1 MLTENQLEMLGDK
14 AAELMQEAE
23 QDIIADIARRI
34 KKTGRFTETAELRV
48 MALRKAGWST
58 QKIRVEVMNILNA
71 DPEYKKFVANN
82 TKQYKRDVMSA
93 IRQMEKEA
101 AKAGDDIIAEAGDM
115 SYNSDLYAWHQ
126 AGETLTK
133 DSSIV
138 KIVEEM
144 GATTGGTLKNLTRTM
159 GFKGPHDFVAL
170 HSAYIRYLDK
180 ALMKMIMGGVSYD
193 AAVEDSVREM
203 ARSGLRSVDYA
214 SGRTY
219 QLDTAARM
227 CIRTSAHQ
235 LSAKISYRNCD
246 VMNTDLVEVSKHWGA
261 RPSHQVWQGK
271 IYSRSGKNKKYPAF
285 KECHYGEADGL
296 CGVNCRHTFHPF
308 FEGISEPNT
317 WKDEPDPKEY
327 GGKMYKYYDATQ
339 KQRAMERQI
348 RSTKRE
354 IEAMRSIGGNT
365 SELESQK
372 KRQIRE
378 YHKFSHAMDIS
389 PKDNRLR
396 VVKGS
401 SDLNKT
407 ETMKNIKEMYSG
419 YTATIPKTWEKGKI
433 SSDIILSGTNP
444 KYIANP
450 KLYDKNEIKY
460 NTNCVNSVVAYEM
473 RNRGYKVIAGKAN
486 SKLRENPLLAWED
499 VEKINVKDN
508 IAAEISEKMREW
520 GKGARACVC
529 EKGRSNANGHAFIAE
544 YDGKDIKYIDS
555 QLGTEYNINRLN
567 TEDNEVMFFRID
579 DATISNRGVNACE
592 KELAN
597 D

>member
-101 AKAGDDIIAEAGDM
+101 AKAGDDIIAQAGDM
-115 SYNSDLYAWHQ
+115 SYNADLYAWHQ
-126 AGETLTK
+126 AGETLTE

-138 KIVEEM
+138 KVTQEM
-144 GATTGGTLKNLTRTM
+144 GKATGGTLKNLTRTM

-170 HSAYIRYLDK
+170 KNAYIGYLDK

-193 AAVEDSVREM
+193 AAVEQSVREM
-203 ARSGLRSVDYA
+203 ARSGLRSVEYA

-235 LSAKISYRNCD
+235 LSAKISERNCD
-246 VMNTDLVEVSKHWGA
+246 VMGQDLVEVSEHWGA

-271 IYSRSGKNKKYPAF
+271 IYSRSGKNKKYPPF

-308 FEGISEPNT
+308 FEGISEPT
-317 WKDEPDPKEY
+317 KWQKEPEPKEY
-327 GGKMYKYYDATQ
+327 GGKMYSYYDATQ

>member
-101 AKAGDDIIAEAGDM
+101 AKAGDDIIAQAGDM
-115 SYNSDLYAWHQ
+115 SYNADLYAWHQ
-126 AGETLTK
+126 AGETLTE

-138 KIVEEM
+138 KVTQEM
-144 GATTGGTLKNLTRTM
+144 GKATGGTLKNLTRTM

-170 HSAYIRYLDK
+170 KNAYIGYLDK

-193 AAVEDSVREM
+193 AAVEQSVREM
-203 ARSGLRSVDYA
+203 ARSGLRSVEYA

-235 LSAKISYRNCD
+235 LSAKISERNCD
-246 VMNTDLVEVSKHWGA
+246 VMGQDLVEVSEHWGA

-271 IYSRSGKNKKYPAF
+271 IYSRSGKNKKYPPF

-308 FEGISEPNT
+308 FEGISEST
-317 WKDEPDPKEY
+317 KWQKEPEPKEY
-327 GGKMYKYYDATQ
+327 GGKMYSYYDATQ

-407 ETMKNIKEMYSG
+407 ETLKNQ
-419 YTATIPKTWEKGKI
+419 PKRNESRAMEEKAKSLFDVQLLQKGDTVKPVSI
-433 SSDIILSGTNP
+433 YKDLKTSDIGKRVLD
-444 KYIANP
+444 YI
-450 KLYDKNEIKY
+450 DKNQVDIEIIY
-460 NTNCVNSVVAYEM
+460 N
-473 RNRGYKVIAGKAN
+473 
-486 SKLRENPLLAWED
+486 
-499 VEKINVKDN
+499 KD
-508 IAAEISEKMREW
+508 SEKEYGLN
-520 GKGARACVC
+520 GKYGLNVGNSIYINARTCNTRKKMVETIIHEETHLEYNIGGDVHAECVC
-529 EKGRSNANGHAFIAE
+529 EYHALKHRKGELTGNDIRNIIKSVEERYPE
-544 YDGKDIKYIDS
+544 YKWRKP
-555 QLGTEYNINRLN
+555 
-567 TEDNEVMFFRID
+567 
-579 DATISNRGVNACE
+579 
-592 KELAN
+592 K
-597 D
+597 

>member
-317 WKDEPDPKEY
+317 WKEEPDPKEY

>member
-1 MLTENQLEMLGDK
+1 
-14 AAELMQEAE
+14 
-23 QDIIADIARRI
+23 
-34 KKTGRFTETAELRV
+34 
-48 MALRKAGWST
+48 
-58 QKIRVEVMNILNA
+58 
-71 DPEYKKFVANN
+71 
-82 TKQYKRDVMSA
+82 
-93 IRQMEKEA
+93 
-101 AKAGDDIIAEAGDM
+101 
-115 SYNSDLYAWHQ
+115 
-126 AGETLTK
+126 
-133 DSSIV
+133 
-138 KIVEEM
+138 M

-317 WKDEPDPKEY
+317 WKEEPDPKEY

-401 SDLNKT
+401 SDLSKT
-407 ETMKNIKEMYSG
+407 ETLKKHNALAKSNSADILKSKKKERIIGTENFKIPKSKFLKSEYEDIKDLQHSLSNTDVRIWYKAKDAGIINKIDTNKPIKEQAEEAFKMRNAYRTQARELMKDQEERKKLDIEHPNRSFEETVEDKMARKSMTKEQA
-419 YTATIPKTWEKGKI
+419 YN
-433 SSDIILSGTNP
+433 DIIAT
-444 KYIANP
+444 
-450 KLYDKNEIKY
+450 
-460 NTNCVNSVVAYEM
+460 
-473 RNRGYKVIAGKAN
+473 AGKTN
-486 SKLRENPLLAWED
+486 KKVDKS
-499 VEKINVKDN
+499 
-508 IAAEISEKMREW
+508 
-520 GKGARACVC
+520 
-529 EKGRSNANGHAFIAE
+529 
-544 YDGKDIKYIDS
+544 
-555 QLGTEYNINRLN
+555 LGLE
-567 TEDNEVMFFRID
+567 
-579 DATISNRGVNACE
+579 
-592 KELAN
+592 
-597 D
+597 

>member
-235 LSAKISYRNCD
+235 LSAKISERNCD
-246 VMNTDLVEVSKHWGA
+246 VMGQDLVEVSEHWGA
-261 RPSHQVWQGK
+261 RPSHQIWQGK
-271 IYSRSGKNKKYPAF
+271 IYSRSGKNKKYPPF

-308 FEGISEPNT
+308 FEGISEPT
-317 WKDEPDPKEY
+317 KWQKEPDPKEY
-327 GGKMYKYYDATQ
+327 GGKMYSYYDATQ

-354 IEAMRSIGGNT
+354 IEAMKSIGGNT

-407 ETMKNIKEMYSG
+407 ETLKEHNALAKSNSADILKSKKKERIIGTENFKIPKSKFLKSEYEDIKDLQHSLSNTDVRIWYKAKDAGIINKIDTNKPIKEQAEEAFKMRNAYRTQARELMKDQEERKKLDIEHPNRSFEETVEDKMARKSMTKEQA
-419 YTATIPKTWEKGKI
+419 YK
-433 SSDIILSGTNP
+433 DIIAT
-444 KYIANP
+444 
-450 KLYDKNEIKY
+450 
-460 NTNCVNSVVAYEM
+460 
-473 RNRGYKVIAGKAN
+473 AGKTN
-486 SKLRENPLLAWED
+486 KKVDKS
-499 VEKINVKDN
+499 
-508 IAAEISEKMREW
+508 
-520 GKGARACVC
+520 
-529 EKGRSNANGHAFIAE
+529 
-544 YDGKDIKYIDS
+544 
-555 QLGTEYNINRLN
+555 LGLE
-567 TEDNEVMFFRID
+567 
-579 DATISNRGVNACE
+579 
-592 KELAN
+592 
-597 D
+597 

>member
-101 AKAGDDIIAEAGDM
+101 AQAGDDIIAEAGDM

-296 CGVNCRHTFHPF
+296 CGVNCRHTFYPF

-317 WKDEPDPKEY
+317 WKEEPDPKEY

-354 IEAMRSIGGNT
+354 IEAMRSIGGDT
-365 SELESQK
+365 RELESQK

-407 ETMKNIKEMYSG
+407 KTLKEYNALAKSNSADILKSKKKERIIGTGNFKIPKSKFLKSEYEDIKELQYSLSNTDVRIW
-419 YTATIPKTWEKGKI
+419 YKAKDA
-433 SSDIILSGTNP
+433 DIINKIDRSKSLEDQA
-444 KYIANP
+444 KEAF
-450 KLYDKNEIKY
+450 
-460 NTNCVNSVVAYEM
+460 EM
-473 RNRGYKVIAGKAN
+473 RNQYRTQARELMKDQKSRRKLDVKHPNISFEEKLNQKIKNKGLTREQALNDIIATAGKT
-486 SKLRENPLLAWED
+486 
-499 VEKINVKDN
+499 
-508 IAAEISEKMREW
+508 
-520 GKGARACVC
+520 
-529 EKGRSNANGHAFIAE
+529 NAKV
-544 YDGKDIKYIDS
+544 DKS
-555 QLGTEYNINRLN
+555 LGLE
-567 TEDNEVMFFRID
+567 
-579 DATISNRGVNACE
+579 
-592 KELAN
+592 
-597 D
+597 

>member
-308 FEGISEPNT
+308 FEGISEPT
-317 WKDEPDPKEY
+317 KWQKEPEPKEY
-327 GGKMYKYYDATQ
+327 GGKMYSYYDATQ

-354 IEAMRSIGGNT
+354 IEAMRSIGGDT

-372 KRQIRE
+372 KRQIKE
-378 YHKFSHAMDIS
+378 YHKFSNAVQIS

-401 SDLNKT
+401 SDLSKT
-407 ETMKNIKEMYSG
+407 ETLKKHNALAKSNSADILKSKKKERIIG
-419 YTATIPKTWEKGKI
+419 TENFKIPKSKFLKSEYEDIKDLQHSLSNTDVRIWYKAKDAGIINKI
-433 SSDIILSGTNP
+433 DTNKPVKEQAEEAFKMRNAYRTQARELMKDQEERKKLDIEHPNRSFEETVEDKMARKSMNKEQAYKDIIAT
-444 KYIANP
+444 
-450 KLYDKNEIKY
+450 
-460 NTNCVNSVVAYEM
+460 
-473 RNRGYKVIAGKAN
+473 AGKTN
-486 SKLRENPLLAWED
+486 KKVDKS
-499 VEKINVKDN
+499 
-508 IAAEISEKMREW
+508 
-520 GKGARACVC
+520 
-529 EKGRSNANGHAFIAE
+529 
-544 YDGKDIKYIDS
+544 
-555 QLGTEYNINRLN
+555 LGLE
-567 TEDNEVMFFRID
+567 
-579 DATISNRGVNACE
+579 
-592 KELAN
+592 
-597 D
+597 

>member
-308 FEGISEPNT
+308 FEGISEPT
-317 WKDEPDPKEY
+317 KWQKEPEPKEY
-327 GGKMYKYYDATQ
+327 GGKMYSYYDATQ

-354 IEAMRSIGGNT
+354 IEAMRSIGGDT

-372 KRQIRE
+372 KRQIKE
-378 YHKFSHAMDIS
+378 YHKFSNAVQIS

-401 SDLNKT
+401 SDLSKT
-407 ETMKNIKEMYSG
+407 ETLKKHNALAKSNSADILKSKKKERIIGTENFKIPKSKFLKSEYEDIKDLQHSLSNTDVRIWYKAKDAGIINKIDTNKPIKEQAEEAFKMRNAYRTQARELMKDQEERKKLDIEHPNRSFEETVEDKMARKSMTKEQA
-419 YTATIPKTWEKGKI
+419 YK
-433 SSDIILSGTNP
+433 DIIAT
-444 KYIANP
+444 
-450 KLYDKNEIKY
+450 
-460 NTNCVNSVVAYEM
+460 
-473 RNRGYKVIAGKAN
+473 AGKTN
-486 SKLRENPLLAWED
+486 KKVDKS
-499 VEKINVKDN
+499 
-508 IAAEISEKMREW
+508 
-520 GKGARACVC
+520 
-529 EKGRSNANGHAFIAE
+529 
-544 YDGKDIKYIDS
+544 
-555 QLGTEYNINRLN
+555 LGLE
-567 TEDNEVMFFRID
+567 
-579 DATISNRGVNACE
+579 
-592 KELAN
+592 
-597 D
+597 

>member
-34 KKTGRFTETAELRV
+34 KKAGRFTETAELRV

-354 IEAMRSIGGNT
+354 IEAMRSIGGDT
-365 SELESQK
+365 RELESQK

-401 SDLNKT
+401 SDLSKT
-407 ETMKNIKEMYSG
+407 ETLKKHNALAKSNSADILKSKKKERIIGTENFKIPKSKFLKSEYEDIKDLQHSLSNTDVRIWYKAKDAGIINKIDTNKPIKEQAEEAFKMRNAYRTQARELMKDQEERKKLDIEHPNRSFEETVEDKMARKSMTKEQA
-419 YTATIPKTWEKGKI
+419 YK
-433 SSDIILSGTNP
+433 DIIAT
-444 KYIANP
+444 
-450 KLYDKNEIKY
+450 
-460 NTNCVNSVVAYEM
+460 
-473 RNRGYKVIAGKAN
+473 AGKTN
-486 SKLRENPLLAWED
+486 KKVDKS
-499 VEKINVKDN
+499 
-508 IAAEISEKMREW
+508 
-520 GKGARACVC
+520 
-529 EKGRSNANGHAFIAE
+529 
-544 YDGKDIKYIDS
+544 
-555 QLGTEYNINRLN
+555 LGLE
-567 TEDNEVMFFRID
+567 
-579 DATISNRGVNACE
+579 
-592 KELAN
+592 
-597 D
+597 

>member
-401 SDLNKT
+401 SDLSKT
-407 ETMKNIKEMYSG
+407 ETLKKHNALAKSNSADILKSKKKERIIGTENFKIPKSKFLKSEYEDIKDLQHSLSNTDVRIWYKAKDAGIINKIDTNKPIKEQAEEAFKMRNAYRTQARELMKDQEERKKLDIEHPNRSFEETVEDKMARKSMTKEQA
-419 YTATIPKTWEKGKI
+419 YN
-433 SSDIILSGTNP
+433 DIIAT
-444 KYIANP
+444 
-450 KLYDKNEIKY
+450 
-460 NTNCVNSVVAYEM
+460 
-473 RNRGYKVIAGKAN
+473 AGKTN
-486 SKLRENPLLAWED
+486 KKVDKS
-499 VEKINVKDN
+499 
-508 IAAEISEKMREW
+508 
-520 GKGARACVC
+520 
-529 EKGRSNANGHAFIAE
+529 
-544 YDGKDIKYIDS
+544 
-555 QLGTEYNINRLN
+555 LGLE
-567 TEDNEVMFFRID
+567 
-579 DATISNRGVNACE
+579 
-592 KELAN
+592 
-597 D
+597 

>member
-170 HSAYIRYLDK
+170 YSAYIRYLDK

-296 CGVNCRHTFHPF
+296 CGVNCRHTFYPF

-317 WKDEPDPKEY
+317 WKEEPDPKEY

>member
-227 CIRTSAHQ
+227 CIRTSVHQ

-271 IYSRSGKNKKYPAF
+271 IYSRSGKNKKYPPF

-308 FEGISEPNT
+308 FEGISEPT
-317 WKDEPDPKEY
+317 KWQKEPEPKEY
-327 GGKMYKYYDATQ
+327 GGKMYSYYDATQ

-401 SDLNKT
+401 SDLSKT
-407 ETMKNIKEMYSG
+407 ETLKKHNALAKSNSADILKSKKKERIIGTENFKIPKSKFLKSEYEDIKDLQHSLSNTDVRIWYKAKDAGIINKIDTNKPIKEQAEEAFKMRNAYRTQARELMKDQEERKKLDIEHPNRSFEETVEDKMARKSMTKEQA
-419 YTATIPKTWEKGKI
+419 YK
-433 SSDIILSGTNP
+433 DIIAT
-444 KYIANP
+444 
-450 KLYDKNEIKY
+450 
-460 NTNCVNSVVAYEM
+460 
-473 RNRGYKVIAGKAN
+473 AGKTN
-486 SKLRENPLLAWED
+486 KKVDKS
-499 VEKINVKDN
+499 
-508 IAAEISEKMREW
+508 
-520 GKGARACVC
+520 
-529 EKGRSNANGHAFIAE
+529 
-544 YDGKDIKYIDS
+544 
-555 QLGTEYNINRLN
+555 LGLE
-567 TEDNEVMFFRID
+567 
-579 DATISNRGVNACE
+579 
-592 KELAN
+592 
-597 D
+597 

>member
-354 IEAMRSIGGNT
+354 IEAMKSIGGDT

-372 KRQIRE
+372 KRQIKE
-378 YHKFSHAMDIS
+378 YHKFSNAVQIS

-401 SDLNKT
+401 SDLSKT
-407 ETMKNIKEMYSG
+407 ETLKKHNALAKSNSADILKSKKKERIIG
-419 YTATIPKTWEKGKI
+419 TENFKIPKSKFLKSEYEDIKDLQHSLSNTDVRIWYKAKDAGIINKI
-433 SSDIILSGTNP
+433 DTNKPVKEQAEEAFKMRNAYRTQARELMKDQEERKKLDIEHPNRSFEETVEDKMARKSMTKEQAYKDIIAT
-444 KYIANP
+444 
-450 KLYDKNEIKY
+450 
-460 NTNCVNSVVAYEM
+460 
-473 RNRGYKVIAGKAN
+473 AGKTN
-486 SKLRENPLLAWED
+486 KKVDKS
-499 VEKINVKDN
+499 
-508 IAAEISEKMREW
+508 
-520 GKGARACVC
+520 
-529 EKGRSNANGHAFIAE
+529 
-544 YDGKDIKYIDS
+544 
-555 QLGTEYNINRLN
+555 LGLE
-567 TEDNEVMFFRID
+567 
-579 DATISNRGVNACE
+579 
-592 KELAN
+592 
-597 D
+597 

>member
-126 AGETLTK
+126 AGETLTE

-138 KIVEEM
+138 KVTQEM
-144 GATTGGTLKNLTRTM
+144 AKATGGTLKNLTRTM

-170 HSAYIRYLDK
+170 KNAYIGYLDK

-193 AAVEDSVREM
+193 AAVEQSVREM
-203 ARSGLRSVDYA
+203 ARSGLRSVEYA

-235 LSAKISYRNCD
+235 LSAKISERNCD
-246 VMNTDLVEVSKHWGA
+246 VMGQDLVEVSEHWGA

-271 IYSRSGKNKKYPAF
+271 IYSRSGKNKKYPPF

-308 FEGISEPNT
+308 FEGISEPT
-317 WKDEPDPKEY
+317 KWQKEPEPKEY
-327 GGKMYKYYDATQ
+327 GGKMYSYYDATQ

-354 IEAMRSIGGNT
+354 IEAMRSIGGDT
-365 SELESQK
+365 RELESQK

-401 SDLNKT
+401 SDLSKT
-407 ETMKNIKEMYSG
+407 ETLKKHNALAKSNSADILKSKKKERIIGTENFKIPKSKFLKSEYEDIKDLQHSLSNTDVRIWYKAKDAGIINKIDTNKPIKEQAEEAFKMRNAYRTQARELMKDQEERKKLDIEHPNRSFEETVEDKMARKSMTKEQA
-419 YTATIPKTWEKGKI
+419 YK
-433 SSDIILSGTNP
+433 DIIAT
-444 KYIANP
+444 
-450 KLYDKNEIKY
+450 
-460 NTNCVNSVVAYEM
+460 
-473 RNRGYKVIAGKAN
+473 AGKTN
-486 SKLRENPLLAWED
+486 KKVDKS
-499 VEKINVKDN
+499 
-508 IAAEISEKMREW
+508 
-520 GKGARACVC
+520 
-529 EKGRSNANGHAFIAE
+529 
-544 YDGKDIKYIDS
+544 
-555 QLGTEYNINRLN
+555 LGLE
-567 TEDNEVMFFRID
+567 
-579 DATISNRGVNACE
+579 
-592 KELAN
+592 
-597 D
+597 

>member
-101 AKAGDDIIAEAGDM
+101 AKAGDDIIAQAGDM
-115 SYNSDLYAWHQ
+115 SYNADLYAWHQ
-126 AGETLTK
+126 AGETLTE

-138 KIVEEM
+138 KVTQEM
-144 GATTGGTLKNLTRTM
+144 AKATGGTLKNLTRTM

-170 HSAYIRYLDK
+170 KNAYIGYLDK

-193 AAVEDSVREM
+193 AAVEQSVREM
-203 ARSGLRSVDYA
+203 ARSGLRSVEYA

-235 LSAKISYRNCD
+235 LSAKISERNCD
-246 VMNTDLVEVSKHWGA
+246 VMGQDLVEVSEHWGA
-261 RPSHQVWQGK
+261 RPSHQIWQGK
-271 IYSRSGKNKKYPAF
+271 IYSRSGKNKKYPPF

-308 FEGISEPNT
+308 FEGISEPT
-317 WKDEPDPKEY
+317 KWQKEPEPKEY
-327 GGKMYKYYDATQ
+327 GGKMYSYYDATQ

-407 ETMKNIKEMYSG
+407 ETLKEHNALAKSNSADILKSKKKERIIGTENFKIPKSKFLKSEYEDIKDLQHSLSNTDVRIWYKAKDAGIINKIDTNKPIKEQAEEAFKMRNAYRTQARELMKDQEERKKLDIEHPNRSFEETVEDKMARKSMTKEQA
-419 YTATIPKTWEKGKI
+419 YK
-433 SSDIILSGTNP
+433 DIIAT
-444 KYIANP
+444 
-450 KLYDKNEIKY
+450 
-460 NTNCVNSVVAYEM
+460 
-473 RNRGYKVIAGKAN
+473 AGKTN
-486 SKLRENPLLAWED
+486 KKVDKS
-499 VEKINVKDN
+499 
-508 IAAEISEKMREW
+508 
-520 GKGARACVC
+520 
-529 EKGRSNANGHAFIAE
+529 
-544 YDGKDIKYIDS
+544 
-555 QLGTEYNINRLN
+555 LGLE
-567 TEDNEVMFFRID
+567 
-579 DATISNRGVNACE
+579 
-592 KELAN
+592 
-597 D
+597 

>member
-261 RPSHQVWQGK
+261 RPSHQIWQGK
-271 IYSRSGKNKKYPAF
+271 IYSRSGMNKKYPPF

-419 YTATIPKTWEKGKI
+419 YTATIPKTWKKGKI

>member
-34 KKTGRFTETAELRV
+34 KKTGRFTETVELRV

-101 AKAGDDIIAEAGDM
+101 AKAGDDIIAQAGDM
-115 SYNSDLYAWHQ
+115 SYNADLYAWHQ
-126 AGETLTK
+126 AGETLTE

-138 KIVEEM
+138 KVTQEM
-144 GATTGGTLKNLTRTM
+144 GKATGGTLKNLTRTM

-170 HSAYIRYLDK
+170 KNAYIGYLDK

-193 AAVEDSVREM
+193 AAVEQSVREM
-203 ARSGLRSVDYA
+203 ARSGLRSVEYA

-235 LSAKISYRNCD
+235 LSAKISERNCD
-246 VMNTDLVEVSKHWGA
+246 VMGQDLVEVSEHWGA

-271 IYSRSGKNKKYPAF
+271 IYSRSGKNKKYPPF

-308 FEGISEPNT
+308 FEGISEPT
-317 WKDEPDPKEY
+317 KWQKEPEPKEY
-327 GGKMYKYYDATQ
+327 GGKMYSYYDATQ

-354 IEAMRSIGGNT
+354 IEAMRSIGGDT

-372 KRQIRE
+372 KRQIKE
-378 YHKFSHAMDIS
+378 YHKFSNAVQIS

-401 SDLNKT
+401 SDLSKT
-407 ETMKNIKEMYSG
+407 ETLKKHNALAKSNSADILKSKKKERIIG
-419 YTATIPKTWEKGKI
+419 TENFKIPKSKFLKSEYEDIKDLQHSLSNTDVRIWYKAKDAGIINKI
-433 SSDIILSGTNP
+433 DTNKPVKEQAEEAFKMRNAYRTQARELMKDQEERKKLDIEHPNRSFEETVEDKMARKSMTKEQAYKDIIAT
-444 KYIANP
+444 
-450 KLYDKNEIKY
+450 
-460 NTNCVNSVVAYEM
+460 
-473 RNRGYKVIAGKAN
+473 AGKTN
-486 SKLRENPLLAWED
+486 KKVDKS
-499 VEKINVKDN
+499 
-508 IAAEISEKMREW
+508 
-520 GKGARACVC
+520 
-529 EKGRSNANGHAFIAE
+529 
-544 YDGKDIKYIDS
+544 
-555 QLGTEYNINRLN
+555 LGLE
-567 TEDNEVMFFRID
+567 
-579 DATISNRGVNACE
+579 
-592 KELAN
+592 
-597 D
+597 

>member
-14 AAELMQEAE
+14 VAELMQEAE
-23 QDIIADIARRI
+23 HDIIADIARRI

-296 CGVNCRHTFHPF
+296 CGVNCRHTFYPF

-317 WKDEPDPKEY
+317 WKEEPDPKEY

-354 IEAMRSIGGNT
+354 IEAMRSIGGDT

>member
-271 IYSRSGKNKKYPAF
+271 IYSRSGKNKKYPPF

-308 FEGISEPNT
+308 FEGISEPT
-317 WKDEPDPKEY
+317 KWQKEPDPKEY
-327 GGKMYKYYDATQ
+327 GGKMYSYYDATQ

-407 ETMKNIKEMYSG
+407 ETLKEHNALAKSNSADILKSKKKERIIGTENFKIPKSKFLKSEYEDIKDLQHSLSNTDVRIWYKAKDAGIINKIDTNKPIKEQAEEAFKMRNAYRTQARELMKDQEERKKLDIEHPNRSFEETVEDKMARKSMTKEQA
-419 YTATIPKTWEKGKI
+419 YK
-433 SSDIILSGTNP
+433 DIIAT
-444 KYIANP
+444 
-450 KLYDKNEIKY
+450 
-460 NTNCVNSVVAYEM
+460 
-473 RNRGYKVIAGKAN
+473 AGKTN
-486 SKLRENPLLAWED
+486 KKVDKS
-499 VEKINVKDN
+499 
-508 IAAEISEKMREW
+508 
-520 GKGARACVC
+520 
-529 EKGRSNANGHAFIAE
+529 
-544 YDGKDIKYIDS
+544 
-555 QLGTEYNINRLN
+555 LGLE
-567 TEDNEVMFFRID
+567 
-579 DATISNRGVNACE
+579 
-592 KELAN
+592 
-597 D
+597 

>member
-101 AKAGDDIIAEAGDM
+101 AKAGDDIIAQAGDM
-115 SYNSDLYAWHQ
+115 SYNADLYAWHQ
-126 AGETLTK
+126 AGETLTE

-138 KIVEEM
+138 KVTQEM
-144 GATTGGTLKNLTRTM
+144 GKATGGTLKNLTRTM

-170 HSAYIRYLDK
+170 KNAYIGYLDK

-193 AAVEDSVREM
+193 AAVEQSVREM
-203 ARSGLRSVDYA
+203 ARSGLRSVEYA

-235 LSAKISYRNCD
+235 LSAKISERNCD
-246 VMNTDLVEVSKHWGA
+246 VMGQDLVEVSEHWGA

-271 IYSRSGKNKKYPAF
+271 IYSRSGKNKKYPPF

-308 FEGISEPNT
+308 FEGISEPT
-317 WKDEPDPKEY
+317 KWQKEPEPKEY
-327 GGKMYKYYDATQ
+327 GGKMYSYYDATQ

-401 SDLNKT
+401 SDLSKTKVYKNMKSKTAEEHAGALNNKNDPLGKKRAAHAKLYYDEIT
-407 ETMKNIKEMYSG
+407 NRKKDNVVK
-419 YTATIPKTWEKGKI
+419 KI
-433 SSDIILSGTNP
+433 SKNGNITITAAKRIYNHIFVEDHDFQDGSRHKFAPDYYMAESFRRIIDDENVQPHDLIMLKHENLEL
-444 KYIANP
+444 N
-450 KLYDKNEIKY
+450 LMRKY
-460 NTNCVNSVVAYEM
+460 NLAYEQAH
-473 RNRGYKVIAGKAN
+473 NLTVKKYDYNKA
-486 SKLRENPLLAWED
+486 L
-499 VEKINVKDN
+499 KD
-508 IAAEISEKMREW
+508 
-520 GKGARACVC
+520 
-529 EKGRSNANGHAFIAE
+529 
-544 YDGKDIKYIDS
+544 
-555 QLGTEYNINRLN
+555 
-567 TEDNEVMFFRID
+567 FFKK
-579 DATISNRGVNACE
+579 NME
-592 KELAN
+592 
-597 D
+597 

>member
-235 LSAKISYRNCD
+235 LSAKISERNCD
-246 VMNTDLVEVSKHWGA
+246 VMGQDLVEVSEHWGA
-261 RPSHQVWQGK
+261 RPSHQIWQGK
-271 IYSRSGKNKKYPAF
+271 IYSRSGKNKKYPPF

-308 FEGISEPNT
+308 FEGISEPT
-317 WKDEPDPKEY
+317 KWQKEPEPKEY
-327 GGKMYKYYDATQ
+327 GGKMYSYYDATQ

-354 IEAMRSIGGNT
+354 IEAMRSIGGDT

-372 KRQIRE
+372 KRQIKE
-378 YHKFSHAMDIS
+378 YHKFSNAVQIS

-401 SDLNKT
+401 SDLSKT
-407 ETMKNIKEMYSG
+407 ETLKKHNALAKSNSADILKSKKKERM
-419 YTATIPKTWEKGKI
+419 
-433 SSDIILSGTNP
+433 
-444 KYIANP
+444 
-450 KLYDKNEIKY
+450 
-460 NTNCVNSVVAYEM
+460 
-473 RNRGYKVIAGKAN
+473 
-486 SKLRENPLLAWED
+486 
-499 VEKINVKDN
+499 
-508 IAAEISEKMREW
+508 
-520 GKGARACVC
+520 
-529 EKGRSNANGHAFIAE
+529 
-544 YDGKDIKYIDS
+544 
-555 QLGTEYNINRLN
+555 
-567 TEDNEVMFFRID
+567 
-579 DATISNRGVNACE
+579 
-592 KELAN
+592 
-597 D
+597 

>member
-296 CGVNCRHTFHPF
+296 CGVNCRHTFYPF

-317 WKDEPDPKEY
+317 WKEEPDPKEY

-407 ETMKNIKEMYSG
+407 ETLKEHNALAKSNSADILKSKKKERIIGTENFKIPKSKFLKSEYEDIKDLQHSLSNTDVRIWYKAKDAGIINKIDTNKPIKEQAEEAFKMRNAYRTQARELMKDQEERKKLDIEHPNRSFEETVEDKMARKSMTKEQA
-419 YTATIPKTWEKGKI
+419 YK
-433 SSDIILSGTNP
+433 DIIAT
-444 KYIANP
+444 
-450 KLYDKNEIKY
+450 
-460 NTNCVNSVVAYEM
+460 
-473 RNRGYKVIAGKAN
+473 AGKTN
-486 SKLRENPLLAWED
+486 KKVDKS
-499 VEKINVKDN
+499 
-508 IAAEISEKMREW
+508 
-520 GKGARACVC
+520 
-529 EKGRSNANGHAFIAE
+529 
-544 YDGKDIKYIDS
+544 
-555 QLGTEYNINRLN
+555 LGLE
-567 TEDNEVMFFRID
+567 
-579 DATISNRGVNACE
+579 
-592 KELAN
+592 
-597 D
+597 

>member
-235 LSAKISYRNCD
+235 LSAKISERNCD
-246 VMNTDLVEVSKHWGA
+246 VMGQDLVEVSEHWGA
-261 RPSHQVWQGK
+261 RPSHQIWQGK
-271 IYSRSGKNKKYPAF
+271 IYSRSGKNKKYPPF

-308 FEGISEPNT
+308 FEGISEPT
-317 WKDEPDPKEY
+317 KWQKEPEPKEY
-327 GGKMYKYYDATQ
+327 GGKMYSYYDATQ

-407 ETMKNIKEMYSG
+407 ETLKEHNALAKSNSADILKSKKKERIIGTENFKIPKSKFLKSEYEDIKDLQHSLSNTDVRIWYKAKDAGIINKIDTNKPIKEQAEEAFKMRNAYRTQARELMKDQEERKKLDIEHPNRSFEETVEDKMARKSMTKEQA
-419 YTATIPKTWEKGKI
+419 YK
-433 SSDIILSGTNP
+433 DIIAT
-444 KYIANP
+444 
-450 KLYDKNEIKY
+450 
-460 NTNCVNSVVAYEM
+460 
-473 RNRGYKVIAGKAN
+473 AGKTN
-486 SKLRENPLLAWED
+486 KKVDKS
-499 VEKINVKDN
+499 
-508 IAAEISEKMREW
+508 
-520 GKGARACVC
+520 
-529 EKGRSNANGHAFIAE
+529 
-544 YDGKDIKYIDS
+544 
-555 QLGTEYNINRLN
+555 LGLE
-567 TEDNEVMFFRID
+567 
-579 DATISNRGVNACE
+579 
-592 KELAN
+592 
-597 D
+597 

>member
-48 MALRKAGWST
+48 MALRKAGWSA

-82 TKQYKRDVMSA
+82 TKQHKRDVMSA

-101 AKAGDDIIAEAGDM
+101 AKAGDDIIAQAGDM
-115 SYNSDLYAWHQ
+115 SYNADLYAWHQ
-126 AGETLTK
+126 AGETLTE

-138 KIVEEM
+138 KVTQEM
-144 GATTGGTLKNLTRTM
+144 GKATGGTLKNLTRTM

-170 HSAYIRYLDK
+170 KNAYIGYLDK

-193 AAVEDSVREM
+193 AAVEQSVREM
-203 ARSGLRSVDYA
+203 ARSGLRSVEYA

-235 LSAKISYRNCD
+235 LSAKISERNCD
-246 VMNTDLVEVSKHWGA
+246 VMGQDLVEVSEHWGA
-261 RPSHQVWQGK
+261 RPSHQIWQGK
-271 IYSRSGKNKKYPAF
+271 IYSRSGKNKKYPPF

-308 FEGISEPNT
+308 FEGISEPT
-317 WKDEPDPKEY
+317 KWQKEPEPKEY
-327 GGKMYKYYDATQ
+327 GGKMYSYYDATQ

-407 ETMKNIKEMYSG
+407 ETLKEHNALAKSNSADILKSKKKERIIGTENFKIPKSKFLKSEYEDIKDLQHSLSNTDVRIWYKAKDAGIINKIDTNKPIKEQAEEAFKMRNAYRTQARELMKDQEERKKLDIEHPNRSFEETVEDKMARKSMTKEQA
-419 YTATIPKTWEKGKI
+419 YK
-433 SSDIILSGTNP
+433 DIIAT
-444 KYIANP
+444 
-450 KLYDKNEIKY
+450 
-460 NTNCVNSVVAYEM
+460 
-473 RNRGYKVIAGKAN
+473 AGKTN
-486 SKLRENPLLAWED
+486 KKVDKS
-499 VEKINVKDN
+499 
-508 IAAEISEKMREW
+508 
-520 GKGARACVC
+520 
-529 EKGRSNANGHAFIAE
+529 
-544 YDGKDIKYIDS
+544 
-555 QLGTEYNINRLN
+555 LGLE
-567 TEDNEVMFFRID
+567 
-579 DATISNRGVNACE
+579 
-592 KELAN
+592 
-597 D
+597 

>member
-82 TKQYKRDVMSA
+82 TKQHKRDVMSA

-101 AKAGDDIIAEAGDM
+101 AKAGDDIIAQAGDM
-115 SYNSDLYAWHQ
+115 SYNADLYAWHQ
-126 AGETLTK
+126 AGETLTE

-138 KIVEEM
+138 KVTQEM
-144 GATTGGTLKNLTRTM
+144 GKATGGTLKNLTRTM

-170 HSAYIRYLDK
+170 KNAYIGYLDK

-193 AAVEDSVREM
+193 AAVEQSVREM
-203 ARSGLRSVDYA
+203 ARSGLRSVEYA

-235 LSAKISYRNCD
+235 LSAKISERNCD
-246 VMNTDLVEVSKHWGA
+246 VMGQDLVEVSEHWGA
-261 RPSHQVWQGK
+261 RPSHQIWQGK
-271 IYSRSGKNKKYPAF
+271 IYSRSGKNKKYPPF

-308 FEGISEPNT
+308 FEGISEPT
-317 WKDEPDPKEY
+317 KWQKEPDPKEY
-327 GGKMYKYYDATQ
+327 GGKMYSYYDATQ

-407 ETMKNIKEMYSG
+407 ETLKEHNALAKSNSADILKSKKKERIIGTENFKIPKSKFLKSEYEDIKDLQHSLSNTDVRIWYKAKDAGIINKIDTNKPIKEQAEEAFKMRNAYRTQARELMKDQEERKKLDIEHPNRSFEETVEDKMARKSMTKEQA
-419 YTATIPKTWEKGKI
+419 YK
-433 SSDIILSGTNP
+433 DIIAT
-444 KYIANP
+444 
-450 KLYDKNEIKY
+450 
-460 NTNCVNSVVAYEM
+460 
-473 RNRGYKVIAGKAN
+473 AGKTN
-486 SKLRENPLLAWED
+486 KKVDKS
-499 VEKINVKDN
+499 
-508 IAAEISEKMREW
+508 
-520 GKGARACVC
+520 
-529 EKGRSNANGHAFIAE
+529 
-544 YDGKDIKYIDS
+544 
-555 QLGTEYNINRLN
+555 LGLE
-567 TEDNEVMFFRID
+567 
-579 DATISNRGVNACE
+579 
-592 KELAN
+592 
-597 D
+597 

>member
-308 FEGISEPNT
+308 FEGVSEPNT

-401 SDLNKT
+401 SDLSKT
-407 ETMKNIKEMYSG
+407 ETLKKHNALAKSNSADILKSKKKERIIGTENFKIPKSKFLKSEYEDIKDLQHSLSNTDVRIWYKAKDAGIINKIDTNKPIKEQAEEAFKMRNAYRTQARELMKDQEERKKLDIEHPNRSFEETVEDKMARKSMTKEQA
-419 YTATIPKTWEKGKI
+419 YN
-433 SSDIILSGTNP
+433 DIIAT
-444 KYIANP
+444 
-450 KLYDKNEIKY
+450 
-460 NTNCVNSVVAYEM
+460 
-473 RNRGYKVIAGKAN
+473 AGKTN
-486 SKLRENPLLAWED
+486 KKVDKS
-499 VEKINVKDN
+499 
-508 IAAEISEKMREW
+508 
-520 GKGARACVC
+520 
-529 EKGRSNANGHAFIAE
+529 
-544 YDGKDIKYIDS
+544 
-555 QLGTEYNINRLN
+555 LGLE
-567 TEDNEVMFFRID
+567 
-579 DATISNRGVNACE
+579 
-592 KELAN
+592 
-597 D
+597 

>member
-354 IEAMRSIGGNT
+354 IEAMRSIGGDT
-365 SELESQK
+365 RELESQK

-401 SDLNKT
+401 SDLSKT
-407 ETMKNIKEMYSG
+407 ETLKKHNALAKSNSADILKSKKKERIIGTENFKIPKSKFLKSEYEDIKDLQHSLSNTDVRIWYKAKDAGIINKIDTNKPIKEQAEEAFKMRNAYRTQARELMKDQEERKKLDIEHPNRSFEETVEDKMARKSMTKEQA
-419 YTATIPKTWEKGKI
+419 YN
-433 SSDIILSGTNP
+433 DIIAT
-444 KYIANP
+444 
-450 KLYDKNEIKY
+450 
-460 NTNCVNSVVAYEM
+460 
-473 RNRGYKVIAGKAN
+473 AGKTN
-486 SKLRENPLLAWED
+486 KKVDKS
-499 VEKINVKDN
+499 
-508 IAAEISEKMREW
+508 
-520 GKGARACVC
+520 
-529 EKGRSNANGHAFIAE
+529 
-544 YDGKDIKYIDS
+544 
-555 QLGTEYNINRLN
+555 LGLE
-567 TEDNEVMFFRID
+567 
-579 DATISNRGVNACE
+579 
-592 KELAN
+592 
-597 D
+597 

>member
-296 CGVNCRHTFHPF
+296 CGVNCRHTFYPF

-317 WKDEPDPKEY
+317 WKEEPDPKEY

-354 IEAMRSIGGNT
+354 IEAMKSIGGNT

-401 SDLNKT
+401 SDLSKT
-407 ETMKNIKEMYSG
+407 ETLKKHNALAKSNSADILKSKKKERIIGTENFKIPKSKFLKSEYEDIKDLQHSLSNTDVRIWYKAKDAGIINKIDTNKPIKEQAEEAFKMRNAYRTQARELMKDQEERKKLDIEHPNRSFEETVEDKMARKSMTKEQA
-419 YTATIPKTWEKGKI
+419 YK
-433 SSDIILSGTNP
+433 DIIAT
-444 KYIANP
+444 
-450 KLYDKNEIKY
+450 
-460 NTNCVNSVVAYEM
+460 
-473 RNRGYKVIAGKAN
+473 AGKTN
-486 SKLRENPLLAWED
+486 KKVDKS
-499 VEKINVKDN
+499 
-508 IAAEISEKMREW
+508 
-520 GKGARACVC
+520 
-529 EKGRSNANGHAFIAE
+529 
-544 YDGKDIKYIDS
+544 
-555 QLGTEYNINRLN
+555 LGLE
-567 TEDNEVMFFRID
+567 
-579 DATISNRGVNACE
+579 
-592 KELAN
+592 
-597 D
+597 

>member
-261 RPSHQVWQGK
+261 RPSHQIWQGK
-271 IYSRSGKNKKYPAF
+271 IYSRSGKNKKYPPF

-419 YTATIPKTWEKGKI
+419 YTATIPKTWKKGKI

>member
-271 IYSRSGKNKKYPAF
+271 IYSRSGKNKKYPPF

-308 FEGISEPNT
+308 FEGISEPT
-317 WKDEPDPKEY
+317 KWQKEPEPKEY
-327 GGKMYKYYDATQ
+327 GGKMYSYYDATQ

-407 ETMKNIKEMYSG
+407 ETLKEHNALAKSNSADILKSKKKERIIGTENFKIPKSKFLKSEYEDIKDLQHSLSNTDVRIWYKAKDVGIINKIDTNKPIKEQAEEAFKMRNAYRTQARELMKDQEERKKLDIEHPNRSFEETVEDKMARKSMTKEQA
-419 YTATIPKTWEKGKI
+419 YK
-433 SSDIILSGTNP
+433 DIIAT
-444 KYIANP
+444 
-450 KLYDKNEIKY
+450 
-460 NTNCVNSVVAYEM
+460 
-473 RNRGYKVIAGKAN
+473 AGKTN
-486 SKLRENPLLAWED
+486 KKVDKS
-499 VEKINVKDN
+499 
-508 IAAEISEKMREW
+508 
-520 GKGARACVC
+520 
-529 EKGRSNANGHAFIAE
+529 
-544 YDGKDIKYIDS
+544 
-555 QLGTEYNINRLN
+555 LGLE
-567 TEDNEVMFFRID
+567 
-579 DATISNRGVNACE
+579 
-592 KELAN
+592 
-597 D
+597 

>member
-296 CGVNCRHTFHPF
+296 CGVNCRHTFYPF

-317 WKDEPDPKEY
+317 WKEEPDPKEY

-354 IEAMRSIGGNT
+354 IEAMRSIGGDT

>member
-271 IYSRSGKNKKYPAF
+271 IYSRSGKNKKYPPF

-308 FEGISEPNT
+308 FEGISEPT
-317 WKDEPDPKEY
+317 KWQKEPEPKEY
-327 GGKMYKYYDATQ
+327 GGKMYSYYDATQ

-401 SDLNKT
+401 SDLSKT
-407 ETMKNIKEMYSG
+407 ETLKKHNALAKSNSADILKSKKKERIIGTENFKIPKSKFLKSEYEDIKDLQHSLSNTDVRIWYKAKDAGIINKIDTNKPIKEQAEEAFKMRNAYRTQARELMKDQEERKKLDIEHPNRSFEETVEDKMARKSMTKEQA
-419 YTATIPKTWEKGKI
+419 YK
-433 SSDIILSGTNP
+433 DIIAT
-444 KYIANP
+444 
-450 KLYDKNEIKY
+450 
-460 NTNCVNSVVAYEM
+460 
-473 RNRGYKVIAGKAN
+473 AGKTN
-486 SKLRENPLLAWED
+486 KKVDKS
-499 VEKINVKDN
+499 
-508 IAAEISEKMREW
+508 
-520 GKGARACVC
+520 
-529 EKGRSNANGHAFIAE
+529 
-544 YDGKDIKYIDS
+544 
-555 QLGTEYNINRLN
+555 LGLE
-567 TEDNEVMFFRID
+567 
-579 DATISNRGVNACE
+579 
-592 KELAN
+592 
-597 D
+597 

>member
-271 IYSRSGKNKKYPAF
+271 IYSRSGKNKKYPPF

-308 FEGISEPNT
+308 FEGISEPT
-317 WKDEPDPKEY
+317 KWQKEPEPKEY
-327 GGKMYKYYDATQ
+327 GGKMYSYYDATQ

-407 ETMKNIKEMYSG
+407 ETLKEHNALAKSNSADILKSKKKERIIGTENFKIPKSKFLKSEYEDIKDLQHSLSNTDVRIWYKAKDAGIINKIDTNKPIKEQAEEAFKMRNAYRTQARELMKDQEERKKLDIEHPNRSFEETVEDKMARKSMTKEQA
-419 YTATIPKTWEKGKI
+419 YK
-433 SSDIILSGTNP
+433 DIIAT
-444 KYIANP
+444 
-450 KLYDKNEIKY
+450 
-460 NTNCVNSVVAYEM
+460 
-473 RNRGYKVIAGKAN
+473 AGKTN
-486 SKLRENPLLAWED
+486 KKVDKS
-499 VEKINVKDN
+499 
-508 IAAEISEKMREW
+508 
-520 GKGARACVC
+520 
-529 EKGRSNANGHAFIAE
+529 
-544 YDGKDIKYIDS
+544 
-555 QLGTEYNINRLN
+555 LGLE
-567 TEDNEVMFFRID
+567 
-579 DATISNRGVNACE
+579 
-592 KELAN
+592 
-597 D
+597 

>member
-48 MALRKAGWST
+48 MALRKAGWSA

-101 AKAGDDIIAEAGDM
+101 AKAGDDIIAQAGDM
-115 SYNSDLYAWHQ
+115 SYNADLYAWHQ
-126 AGETLTK
+126 AGETLTE

-138 KIVEEM
+138 KVTQEM
-144 GATTGGTLKNLTRTM
+144 AKATGGTLKNLTRTM

-170 HSAYIRYLDK
+170 KNAYIGYLDK

-193 AAVEDSVREM
+193 AAVEQSVREM
-203 ARSGLRSVDYA
+203 ARSGLRSVEYA

-235 LSAKISYRNCD
+235 LSAKISERNCD
-246 VMNTDLVEVSKHWGA
+246 VMGQDLVEVSEHWGA
-261 RPSHQVWQGK
+261 RPSHQIWQGK
-271 IYSRSGKNKKYPAF
+271 IYSRSGKNKKYPPF

-308 FEGISEPNT
+308 FEGISEPT
-317 WKDEPDPKEY
+317 KWQKEPEPKEY
-327 GGKMYKYYDATQ
+327 GGKMYSYYDATQ

-407 ETMKNIKEMYSG
+407 ETLKEHNALAKSNSADILKSKKKERIIGTENFKIPKSKFLKSEYEDIKDLQHSLSNTDVRIWYKAKDAGIINKIDTNKPIKEQAEEAFKMRNAYRTQARELMKDQEERKKLDIEHPNRSFEETVEDKMARKSMTKEQA
-419 YTATIPKTWEKGKI
+419 YK
-433 SSDIILSGTNP
+433 DIIAT
-444 KYIANP
+444 
-450 KLYDKNEIKY
+450 
-460 NTNCVNSVVAYEM
+460 
-473 RNRGYKVIAGKAN
+473 AGKTN
-486 SKLRENPLLAWED
+486 KKVDKS
-499 VEKINVKDN
+499 
-508 IAAEISEKMREW
+508 
-520 GKGARACVC
+520 
-529 EKGRSNANGHAFIAE
+529 
-544 YDGKDIKYIDS
+544 
-555 QLGTEYNINRLN
+555 LGLE
-567 TEDNEVMFFRID
+567 
-579 DATISNRGVNACE
+579 
-592 KELAN
+592 
-597 D
+597 

>member
-235 LSAKISYRNCD
+235 LSAKISERNCD
-246 VMNTDLVEVSKHWGA
+246 VMGQDLVEVSEHWGA
-261 RPSHQVWQGK
+261 RPSHQIWQGK
-271 IYSRSGKNKKYPAF
+271 IYSRSGKNKKYPPF

-308 FEGISEPNT
+308 FEGISEPT
-317 WKDEPDPKEY
+317 KWQKEPEPKEY
-327 GGKMYKYYDATQ
+327 GGKMYSYYDATQ

-354 IEAMRSIGGNT
+354 IEAMRSIGGDT

-372 KRQIRE
+372 KRQIKE
-378 YHKFSHAMDIS
+378 YHKFSNAVQIS

-401 SDLNKT
+401 SDLSKT
-407 ETMKNIKEMYSG
+407 ETLKKHNALAKSNSADILKSKKKERIIGTENFKIPKSKFLKSEYEDIKDLQHSLSNTDVRIWYKAKDAGIINKIDTNKPIKEQAEEAFKMRNAYRTQARELMKDQEERKKLDIEHPNRSFEETVEDKMARKSMTKEQA
-419 YTATIPKTWEKGKI
+419 YK
-433 SSDIILSGTNP
+433 DIIAT
-444 KYIANP
+444 
-450 KLYDKNEIKY
+450 
-460 NTNCVNSVVAYEM
+460 
-473 RNRGYKVIAGKAN
+473 AGKTN
-486 SKLRENPLLAWED
+486 KKVDKS
-499 VEKINVKDN
+499 
-508 IAAEISEKMREW
+508 
-520 GKGARACVC
+520 
-529 EKGRSNANGHAFIAE
+529 
-544 YDGKDIKYIDS
+544 
-555 QLGTEYNINRLN
+555 LGLE
-567 TEDNEVMFFRID
+567 
-579 DATISNRGVNACE
+579 
-592 KELAN
+592 
-597 D
+597 

>member
-126 AGETLTK
+126 AGETLTE

-138 KIVEEM
+138 KVTQEM
-144 GATTGGTLKNLTRTM
+144 GKATGGTLKNLTRTM

-170 HSAYIRYLDK
+170 KNAYIGYLDK

-193 AAVEDSVREM
+193 AAVEQSVREM
-203 ARSGLRSVDYA
+203 ARSGLRSVEYA

-235 LSAKISYRNCD
+235 LSAKISERNCD
-246 VMNTDLVEVSKHWGA
+246 VMGQDLVEVSEHWGA

-271 IYSRSGKNKKYPAF
+271 IYSRSGKNKKYPPF

-308 FEGISEPNT
+308 FEGISEPT
-317 WKDEPDPKEY
+317 KWQKEPEPKEY
-327 GGKMYKYYDATQ
+327 GGKMYSYYDATQ

-354 IEAMRSIGGNT
+354 IEAMRSIGGDT

-372 KRQIRE
+372 KRQIKE
-378 YHKFSHAMDIS
+378 YHKFSNAVQIS

-401 SDLNKT
+401 SDLSKT
-407 ETMKNIKEMYSG
+407 ETLKKHNALAKSNSADILKSKKKERIIG
-419 YTATIPKTWEKGKI
+419 TENFKIPKSKFLKSEYEDIKDLQHSLSNTDVRIWYKAKDAGIINKI
-433 SSDIILSGTNP
+433 DTNKPVKEQAEEAFKMRNAYRTQARELMKDQEERKKLDIEHPNRSFEETVEDKMARKSMTKEQAYKDIIAT
-444 KYIANP
+444 
-450 KLYDKNEIKY
+450 
-460 NTNCVNSVVAYEM
+460 
-473 RNRGYKVIAGKAN
+473 AGKTN
-486 SKLRENPLLAWED
+486 KKVDKS
-499 VEKINVKDN
+499 
-508 IAAEISEKMREW
+508 
-520 GKGARACVC
+520 
-529 EKGRSNANGHAFIAE
+529 
-544 YDGKDIKYIDS
+544 
-555 QLGTEYNINRLN
+555 LGLE
-567 TEDNEVMFFRID
+567 
-579 DATISNRGVNACE
+579 
-592 KELAN
+592 
-597 D
+597 

>member
-235 LSAKISYRNCD
+235 LSAKISYRHCA

-271 IYSRSGKNKKYPAF
+271 IYSRSGKNKKYPPF

-308 FEGISEPNT
+308 FEGISEPT
-317 WKDEPDPKEY
+317 KWQKEPEPKEY
-327 GGKMYKYYDATQ
+327 GGKMYSYYDATQ

-407 ETMKNIKEMYSG
+407 ETLKEHNALAKSNSADILKSKKKERIIGTENFKIPKSKFLKSEYEDIKDLQHSLSNTDVRIWYKAKDVGIINKIDTNKPIKEQAEEAFKMRNAYRTQARELMKDQEERKKLDIEHPNRSFEETVEDKMARKSMTKEQA
-419 YTATIPKTWEKGKI
+419 YK
-433 SSDIILSGTNP
+433 DIIAT
-444 KYIANP
+444 
-450 KLYDKNEIKY
+450 
-460 NTNCVNSVVAYEM
+460 
-473 RNRGYKVIAGKAN
+473 AGKTN
-486 SKLRENPLLAWED
+486 KKVDKS
-499 VEKINVKDN
+499 
-508 IAAEISEKMREW
+508 
-520 GKGARACVC
+520 
-529 EKGRSNANGHAFIAE
+529 
-544 YDGKDIKYIDS
+544 
-555 QLGTEYNINRLN
+555 LGLE
-567 TEDNEVMFFRID
+567 
-579 DATISNRGVNACE
+579 
-592 KELAN
+592 
-597 D
+597 

>member
-48 MALRKAGWST
+48 MALRKAGWSA

-101 AKAGDDIIAEAGDM
+101 AKAGDDIIAQAGDM
-115 SYNSDLYAWHQ
+115 SYNADLYAWHQ
-126 AGETLTK
+126 AGETLTE

-138 KIVEEM
+138 KVTQEM
-144 GATTGGTLKNLTRTM
+144 GKATGGTLKNLTRTM

-170 HSAYIRYLDK
+170 KNAYIGYLDK

-193 AAVEDSVREM
+193 AAVEQSVREM
-203 ARSGLRSVDYA
+203 ARSGLRSVEYA

-235 LSAKISYRNCD
+235 LSAKISERNCD
-246 VMNTDLVEVSKHWGA
+246 VMGQDLVEVSEHWGA
-261 RPSHQVWQGK
+261 RPSHQIWQGK
-271 IYSRSGKNKKYPAF
+271 IYSRSGKNKKYPPF

-308 FEGISEPNT
+308 FEGISEPT
-317 WKDEPDPKEY
+317 KWQKEPDPKEY
-327 GGKMYKYYDATQ
+327 GGKMYSYYDATQ

-407 ETMKNIKEMYSG
+407 ETLKEHNALAKSNSADILKSKKKERIIGTENFKIPKSKFLKSEYEDIKDLQHSLSNTDVRIWYKAKDAGIINKIDTNKPIKEQAEEAFKMRNAYRTQARELMKDQEERKKLDIEHPNRSFEETVEDKMARKSMTKEQA
-419 YTATIPKTWEKGKI
+419 YK
-433 SSDIILSGTNP
+433 DIIAT
-444 KYIANP
+444 
-450 KLYDKNEIKY
+450 
-460 NTNCVNSVVAYEM
+460 
-473 RNRGYKVIAGKAN
+473 AGKTN
-486 SKLRENPLLAWED
+486 KKVDKS
-499 VEKINVKDN
+499 
-508 IAAEISEKMREW
+508 
-520 GKGARACVC
+520 
-529 EKGRSNANGHAFIAE
+529 
-544 YDGKDIKYIDS
+544 
-555 QLGTEYNINRLN
+555 LGLE
-567 TEDNEVMFFRID
+567 
-579 DATISNRGVNACE
+579 
-592 KELAN
+592 
-597 D
+597 

>member
-354 IEAMRSIGGNT
+354 IEAMRSIGGDT
-365 SELESQK
+365 RELESQK

-401 SDLNKT
+401 SDLSKT
-407 ETMKNIKEMYSG
+407 ETLKKHNALAKSNSADILKSKKKERIIG
-419 YTATIPKTWEKGKI
+419 TENFKIPKSKFLKSEYEDIKDLQHSLSNTDVRIWYKAKDAGIINKI
-433 SSDIILSGTNP
+433 DTNKPVKEQAEEAFKMRNAYRTQARELMKDQEERKKLDIEHPNRSFEETVEDKMARKSMTKEQAYKDIIAT
-444 KYIANP
+444 
-450 KLYDKNEIKY
+450 
-460 NTNCVNSVVAYEM
+460 
-473 RNRGYKVIAGKAN
+473 AGKTN
-486 SKLRENPLLAWED
+486 KKVDKS
-499 VEKINVKDN
+499 
-508 IAAEISEKMREW
+508 
-520 GKGARACVC
+520 
-529 EKGRSNANGHAFIAE
+529 
-544 YDGKDIKYIDS
+544 
-555 QLGTEYNINRLN
+555 LGLE
-567 TEDNEVMFFRID
+567 
-579 DATISNRGVNACE
+579 
-592 KELAN
+592 
-597 D
+597 